1 MEKKLELLALGEDF
15 IIEKKENRYSI
26 RQKEGNL
33 EASIDFLNAIGYYIS
48 GCYNSKYD
56 TVEINMDALNK
67 LKRFCE
73 ILIDGGK

>member
-15 IIEKKENRYSI
+15 IIEKKESRYSI

-33 EASIDFLNAIGYYIS
+33 EASIDFLNTIDYYIS
-48 GCYNSKYD
+48 GSEYN
-56 TVEINMDALNK
+56 TVEINIDALNK

-73 ILIDGGK
+73 IMIDGGK